1 MTQHILTAFAAAV
14 IWVGSLYVR
23 PFGRCLL
30 CRVKGN
36 LRRRRR
42 RRAPVCPLCKG
53 MKRRQRLGSRTVH
66 RTVRMIRAELA
77 RTRKEQQS

>member
-1 MTQHILTAFAAAV
+1 MTQHILIGFAIVAA
-14 IWVGSLYVR
+14 WLLSLCVR

-30 CRVKGN
+30 CRGKGN
-36 LRRRRR
+36 LHRKGS

-53 MKRRQRLGSRTVH
+53 RKRRQRLGSRTVH

-77 RTRKEQQS
+77 RTRKEAGR